1 MYYVY
6 YYLNKFLGDK
16 LVFSYSNDPD
26 INCYISTFSSGE
38 IGMIVINTS
47 QSNKTIEF
55 NATSSFTK
63 DNFYWYEMNA
73 TDETDKKIYVNDL
86 TTVNLEGGP
95 DINNVPAFYRPVN
108 SNYKF
113 NIKPYSVNFIAN
125 SNDLTSVKNFNDLE
139 IKVYPNPFDES
150 ISFIPNIQFDNIIIY
165 DVNGKKVLETS
176 GNIINTKSLKKGI
189 YILKLYKSNYS
200 SQVKVIKIKK

>member
-1 MYYVY
+1 MQQM
-6 YYLNKFLGDK
+6 KQ
-16 LVFSYSNDPD
+16 
-26 INCYISTFSSGE
+26 I
-38 IGMIVINTS
+38 
-47 QSNKTIEF
+47 
-55 NATSSFTK
+55 
-63 DNFYWYEMNA
+63 
-73 TDETDKKIYVNDL
+73 KKIYVNDL

-95 DINNVPAFYRPVN
+95 DFNNVPAFYRPVN